1 MPTRIPST
9 PTIGPSQAR
18 CFRPGWGR
26 FVFIQEAERWLETK
40 NRPPGRICEG
50 KRRSCRWL
58 KYLIDPGTVV
68 ELRAPDLDTGNGFK
82 IAVAG
87 FFDTDHLTA
96 MAVAADHPGVRAR

>member
-1 MPTRIPST
+1 M
-9 PTIGPSQAR
+9 A
-18 CFRPGWGR
+18 
-26 FVFIQEAERWLETK
+26 
-40 NRPPGRICEG
+40 PPGMFARHL
-50 KRRSCRWL
+50 RAHWL